1 MPSYMGLSSR
11 SARIGRGAVAIP
23 PATVGGVQAPHREL
37 GGTVRHQSL
46 DEMLAP
52 GTLRRDRAAIHVY
65 RPGESAPA
73 ETVEEQAA
81 GILVLCLGF
90 RW

>member
-1 MPSYMGLSSR
+1 MMPSYMGLSSR

-46 DEMLAP
+46 DELLALGDATAP
-52 GTLRRDRAAIHVY
+52 RSTSTGRESPRRRRPSRSRRA
-65 RPGESAPA
+65 
-73 ETVEEQAA
+73 
-81 GILVLCLGF
+81 F
-90 RW
+90 